1 MAEKPTIS
9 QKSSEPA
16 ARFIVHSKGIHDNKG
31 CNGVNVLL
39 RLGAAA
45 VMLFAVSAV
54 AETGGVVLSATGT
67 VLPGDSVQQETGTEK
82 PAMKIFK
89 YTNRSGVRSYSDR
102 APMGIKYEVMQLSC
116 FACNVKSTLDWNN
129 IPLHLNAYQYAINS
143 AAKKYRVDPALV
155 RAVIHAESAFK
166 AGARSKKGAQGLMQ
180 LMPATARDMEVAD
193 AMKPEDNIFG
203 GVRYLAWLLEE
214 HGGNTTLATAAYNA
228 GPGAVKRYKGIPPY
242 EETQTYVKRVK
253 LLHDRYKLAMNKTFS
268 GQWISQAD
276 TYKR

>member
-9 QKSSEPA
+9 QKSSEPT

-67 VLPGDSVQQETGTEK
+67 VLSGDSVQQETGTEK

-129 IPLHLNAYQYAINS
+129 IPLHLNAYQC
-143 AAKKYRVDPALV
+143 
-155 RAVIHAESAFK
+155 
-166 AGARSKKGAQGLMQ
+166 ARSKKGAQGLMQ